1 MLYQGDPKLLYKKKN
16 GISMKKINFNNPCF
30 RGKINVFE
38 NTELKKKKKTLTS
51 ASDGLSF
58 WFNCNSQK
66 LQKLLD
72 Y

>member
-38 NTELKKKKKTLTS
+38 NIELKKEKKKP
-51 ASDGLSF
+51 
-58 WFNCNSQK
+58 
-66 LQKLLD
+66 
-72 Y
+72 